1 MPLIFIL
8 IIALVIF
15 IAVTKKKGVTEAKQK
30 SEEYWNREREANFVR
45 GKDISNLNYIQIPYS
60 ELPFSENPSSPELRS
75 VERQLKKLDG
85 QLIIDLSTFTN
96 TDLKL
101 EYGAPNFNKLSIAD
115 HNYTVLVRSLDKW
128 AHLLIEENQTEAAEK
143 VLEYAID
150 CKTVISTTY
159 KALAELYAAS
169 DRSDKITGLMEK
181 ASELDSPTKG
191 SLLEALRTLQNN

>member
-8 IIALVIF
+8 IISLIIF
-15 IAVTKKKGVTEAKQK
+15 IAITKKKGVTEAKQK
-30 SEEYWNREREANFVR
+30 SEDFWNREREANFVR

-60 ELPFSENPSSPELRS
+60 ELPFSEDSTNPELRS

-85 QLIIDLSTFTN
+85 QLIIDLSAFTN

-101 EYGAPNFNKLSIAD
+101 EYGASNFNKLSVAD

-128 AHLLIEENQTEAAEK
+128 ARLLIEENQTEAAEK

-159 KALAELYAAS
+159 KALAELYTVS
-169 DRSDKITGLMEK
+169 GQSDKISVIMDK
-181 ASELDSPTKG
+181 VSALDSPTKN